1 MGNPKV
7 IDAKERFLAR
17 GRRAGTKRPKRPCK
31 ERAPRRDPLEVM
43 TERELRDLDDYIES
57 VLESVL
63 PPRAEVRFLPGAEY
77 EEISFDSPFGEKPP
91 QED

>member
-17 GRRAGTKRPKRPCK
+17 GRQAGTKRPKRPCK
-31 ERAPRRDPLEVM
+31 ERTPRRDPLEVM

-57 VLESVL
+57 VL
-63 PPRAEVRFLPGAEY
+63 PPRAEVRFLSGAEY
-77 EEISFDSPFGEKPP
+77 EEISFESPFEEKPP
-91 QED
+91 QDD